1 MKPIAIL
8 GLVLI
13 VLGIGGLFPSHISWT
28 ETKPVLKA
36 GPLQINS
43 EEDHTIWIPT
53 AAGVVAVLAG
63 VGLVFAGKR
72 AA

>member
-13 VLGIGGLFPSHISWT
+13 FVGIAGLFFGRVGWT

-36 GPLQINS
+36 GPLEITTQ
-43 EEDHTIWIPT
+43 EDHTVWIPT
-53 AAGVVAVLAG
+53 VAGIAAVLAG
-63 VGLVFAGKR
+63 AGLVFAGKR
-72 AA
+72 SA

>member
-1 MKPIAIL
+1 MKPIAIF

-13 VLGIGGLFPSHISWT
+13 VLGIGGLFLSHISWT

-43 EEDHTIWIPT
+43 EEDHTVWIPT

-63 VGLVFAGKR
+63 VGLVFAGKHT
-72 AA
+72 A

>member
-13 VLGIGGLFPSHISWT
+13 VLGIGGLFLSHISWT

-43 EEDHTIWIPT
+43 EEDHTVWIPT

-63 VGLVFAGKR
+63 VALVFAGKR